1 MAVSIPTSI
10 TNDRAW
16 KLTYPEWIAPSQC
29 PTPVVLEPTIALPFR
44 EPPSNVGPNLL
55 PSRSH
60 IAPPPGFVSSRHIV
74 PAAYPR
80 TFRESTGN
88 LHRGS
93 NPFTA
98 GLPVVN
104 ETAAQRKKRML
115 EEAKVALNMRSSA
128 TPTSHN
134 DDPQPGQWIAGER
147 WRRIDRDKKEGEG
160 LTLVL
165 STGTGFAKEVST
177 DYRI

>member
-1 MAVSIPTSI
+1 
-10 TNDRAW
+10 
-16 KLTYPEWIAPSQC
+16 
-29 PTPVVLEPTIALPFR
+29 
-44 EPPSNVGPNLL
+44 
-55 PSRSH
+55 
-60 IAPPPGFVSSRHIV
+60 
-74 PAAYPR
+74 
-80 TFRESTGN
+80 
-88 LHRGS
+88 
-93 NPFTA
+93 
-98 GLPVVN
+98 VN